1 MASRIFLYPYTSVTR
16 VKQPKLFMDQKDM
29 RRVREENNVEKFD
42 YAKKKN

>member
-1 MASRIFLYPYTSVTR
+1 
-16 VKQPKLFMDQKDM
+16 MDQKDM